1 LASAHFHIVA
11 QRRLNYASGFWVAQ
25 RSAAINRLID
35 GRGFRE
41 GITMKLHRVYF
52 LFLLSLLFVFHY
64 SAAQSPPAFDL
75 VITNGHIIDGTG
87 SPWYS
92 GDLGIRDGKVAAIG
106 NLAAAPRKR
115 TIDAVGKVVAPG
127 FIDMLGQSELTI
139 LVDPR
144 LPSKIYQGITTEIT
158 GEGGSIA
165 PLNDAIIESDR
176 SEYEHY
182 KITADWRTFRQY
194 FARIEKQGMG
204 INLASYVGATQVRR
218 MVLGDAD
225 VQPTPEQLE
234 QMKALVRDA
243 MKDGAVGVSTSLEYA
258 PAPYARTDEL
268 IALAAEGGKFG
279 GIYATHMRNESD
291 SVLEAIDEA
300 LRIGREAHV
309 PVEIWHI
316 KVAGKNNWGRMP
328 QVVAKINAARAAG
341 ADVSANTY
349 AYTAWFN
356 DLSAFIPQWAHDGGT
371 AKMVERLKD
380 PAMREHIRKD
390 LLTPSKDWDNEWQE
404 IPDPSAIMIGVVQ
417 NPKLLP
423 LEGKRLSEIASLW
436 NKDPMDTL
444 FDFLIEDP
452 NTGVAVFGMSQP
464 DVTLALQQP
473 WVSIDNDSSGTSP
486 EGLLGQEHPHP
497 RAYGT
502 FPCIF
507 RKYVREDKTLTLED
521 AIRKMSALPAQRMR
535 LTDRGV
541 LKAGMW
547 ADVVIF
553 DPATIHDLATFDN
566 PNQLSEGMEYVL
578 VNGVPVIDQGK
589 MTGALPGKVLRG
601 AGYVP

>member
-1 LASAHFHIVA
+1 MKLY
-11 QRRLNYASGFWVAQ
+11 RLNALLTTTLLL
-25 RSAAINRLID
+25 AA
-35 GRGFRE
+35 
-41 GITMKLHRVYF
+41 THA
-52 LFLLSLLFVFHY
+52 LF
-64 SAAQSPPAFDL
+64 AQSPAFDL

-92 GDLGIRDGKVAAIG
+92 GDIGIRDGKVAAIG
-106 NLAAAPRKR
+106 NLAAAASKR
-115 TIDAVGKVVAPG
+115 TIAAAGKVVAPG
-127 FIDMLGQSELTI
+127 FIDMLGQSEMSI
-139 LVDPR
+139 LVEPR

-165 PLNDAIIESDR
+165 PLNDAIIQADLEG
-176 SEYEHY
+176 YQHY
-182 KITADWRTFRQY
+182 KITPDWRTFRQY
-194 FARIEKQGMG
+194 FARLEKQGMG

-218 MVLGDAD
+218 MVLGDD
-225 VQPTPEQLE
+225 NKQPTPEQLE
-234 QMKALVRDA
+234 QMKTLVREA
-243 MKDGAVGVSTSLEYA
+243 MKDGTVGVSTALQYA
-258 PAPYARTDEL
+258 PAPYAKTEEL

-279 GIYATHMRNESD
+279 GIYSTHMRNESD
-291 SVLEAIDEA
+291 SVLESIDEA

-328 QVVAKINAARAAG
+328 EVVAKINAARAAG
-341 ADVSANTY
+341 ADVTADTY

-356 DLSAFIPQWAHDGGT
+356 SFSAFVPPWAHDGGD

-380 PAMREHIRKD
+380 PVTRERIRKD
-390 LLTPSKDWDNEWQE
+390 MLTPFKDWDNEWQE
-404 IPDPSAIMIGVVQ
+404 IPTPEAIMIGVVQ

-423 LEGKRLSEIASLW
+423 LQGKRLSEIAKLW
-436 NKDPMDTL
+436 NKDPIDAL
-444 FDFLIEDP
+444 FDFLIADP
-452 NTGVAVFGMSQP
+452 DSDVAVFGMSQP

-473 WVSIDNDSSGTSP
+473 WVAIDNDSSGTSP
-486 EGLLGQEHPHP
+486 EGILGQEHPHP

-502 FPCIF
+502 FPRIL
-507 RKYVREDKTLTLED
+507 RKYVREDKALTLED
-521 AIRKMSALPAQRMR
+521 AIRKFSALPAQRLR

-553 DPATIHDLATFDN
+553 DPATVRDVATFDN

-578 VNGVPVIDQGK
+578 VNGVPVIDQNK